1 MQIQQTLSRLDDL
14 LHQCRLDEAETLLTQ
29 AVAQA
34 QAEADTDS
42 EKLLRNEQIGFYRD
56 CGKFPAALETAAAAR
71 ALFEQTGETDTIS
84 YATTLLNCANA
95 YRAAGNYADAFAAY
109 ETVQSLY
116 ARLLP
121 PDDGRVASL
130 WNNLALLYQE
140 TEQWE
145 QACTCLKQAL
155 ELVQHD
161 PDPTRTGISAAN
173 LAVSLLRLHR
183 TAEALRYLQQA
194 EKILIGKT
202 PSDFHASAVYA
213 GFGDAYYQLGEY
225 VKAADAYE
233 KALPEIELHMGRN
246 NFYEIVSENLKQTY
260 ARLGGSRPEERGLRL
275 CERYYIAFGKPM
287 LERNFGA
294 VLPRLAIGLAGE
306 GSECLGYDDALSR
319 DHDFGAGFCIW
330 VPDDLP
336 EETVQQLRN
345 AYAVLP
351 KSYCGVSR
359 VAMPEADGR
368 VGVCRQSAFFRRL
381 LGTDGVPETEAQWLE
396 IESGMLAAA
405 CSGAVFRDDSGSFT
419 AVRRKLSLGYPEEVR
434 LRRLA
439 QALGRMAQCGQY
451 NYPRMR
457 QRGDYAT
464 AQLYLIEFCKNAM
477 EACHLLRNQYA
488 PYEKWLLRSTAELE
502 GFGALAESLRNLL
515 LLSPEQDGSGQIES
529 ICAAIGKECTAM
541 DKTEKT
547 TAQAPFLADT
557 AKTLAAQ
564 AAALEKHRATVEQ
577 LAELEVRTF
586 DKVQGIGGRAAC
598 QDDWETFSIMR
609 RSQYLPWEEE
619 LLEQWLAAF
628 TAAVQAGRNPIM
640 EKYARMMES
649 TDPQLYAGFADQL
662 PELSP
667 EFVQLREAVIAI
679 QIPWMEEFA
688 AKYPHLGSRARA
700 IHTAEDSTA
709 QTSYETYLRGE
720 LSVYPFEV
728 LYGYGRWVVSLY
740 QAGKN
745 LACMTM
751 AETVRAYGYASL
763 EAAEQACAET
773 LLNGIPL
780 QL

>member
-95 YRAAGNYADAFAAY
+95 YRAAGNYEDAFAAY

-183 TAEALRYLQQA
+183 TAEALCYLQQA

-225 VKAADAYE
+225 ARAADAYE

-260 ARLGGSRPEERGLRL
+260 ARLGGGRPEERGLRL

-345 AYAVLP
+345 AYAVLACP
-351 KSYCGVSR
+351 VLPCRRQTAEWVC
-359 VAMPEADGR
+359 AGR
-368 VGVCRQSAFFRRL
+368 VPFSGGCWEQTACRKQKPSGWKSSPACWRRRAAGQFFGTTPAASRRCGESCRWAIRRKCGCGGWHRHWDAWHSADS
-381 LGTDGVPETEAQWLE
+381 TTIP
-396 IESGMLAAA
+396 A
-405 CSGAVFRDDSGSFT
+405 CGSGAT
-419 AVRRKLSLGYPEEVR
+419 T
-434 LRRLA
+434 
-439 QALGRMAQCGQY
+439 
-451 NYPRMR
+451 PRHSC
-457 QRGDYAT
+457 
-464 AQLYLIEFCKNAM
+464 I
-477 EACHLLRNQYA
+477 
-488 PYEKWLLRSTAELE
+488 
-502 GFGALAESLRNLL
+502 
-515 LLSPEQDGSGQIES
+515 
-529 ICAAIGKECTAM
+529 
-541 DKTEKT
+541 
-547 TAQAPFLADT
+547 
-557 AKTLAAQ
+557 
-564 AAALEKHRATVEQ
+564 
-577 LAELEVRTF
+577 
-586 DKVQGIGGRAAC
+586 
-598 QDDWETFSIMR
+598 
-609 RSQYLPWEEE
+609 
-619 LLEQWLAAF
+619 
-628 TAAVQAGRNPIM
+628 
-640 EKYARMMES
+640 
-649 TDPQLYAGFADQL
+649 
-662 PELSP
+662 
-667 EFVQLREAVIAI
+667 
-679 QIPWMEEFA
+679 
-688 AKYPHLGSRARA
+688 
-700 IHTAEDSTA
+700 
-709 QTSYETYLRGE
+709 
-720 LSVYPFEV
+720 
-728 LYGYGRWVVSLY
+728 
-740 QAGKN
+740 
-745 LACMTM
+745 
-751 AETVRAYGYASL
+751 
-763 EAAEQACAET
+763 
-773 LLNGIPL
+773 
-780 QL
+780 

>member
-225 VKAADAYE
+225 ARAADAYE

-260 ARLGGSRPEERGLRL
+260 ARLGGGRPEERGLRL

-336 EETVQQLRN
+336 EETVRQLRN

-381 LGTDGVPETEAQWLE
+381 LGTDGVQRGSF
-396 IESGMLAAA
+396 SGRLRQLHGGAAKAVAGLSGGSAAA
-405 CSGAVFRDDSGSFT
+405 AAGTGT
-419 AVRRKLSLGYPEEVR
+419 GTHGTVRTVQLSPHAAAG
-434 LRRLA
+434 
-439 QALGRMAQCGQY
+439 
-451 NYPRMR
+451 R
-457 QRGDYAT
+457 QRHGT
-464 AQLYLIEFCKNAM
+464 AIFDRILQK
-477 EACHLLRNQYA
+477 CHGSVSSA
-488 PYEKWLLRSTAELE
+488 PEPVRSL
-502 GFGALAESLRNLL
+502 
-515 LLSPEQDGSGQIES
+515 
-529 ICAAIGKECTAM
+529 
-541 DKTEKT
+541 
-547 TAQAPFLADT
+547 
-557 AKTLAAQ
+557 
-564 AAALEKHRATVEQ
+564 
-577 LAELEVRTF
+577 
-586 DKVQGIGGRAAC
+586 
-598 QDDWETFSIMR
+598 
-609 RSQYLPWEEE
+609 
-619 LLEQWLAAF
+619 
-628 TAAVQAGRNPIM
+628 
-640 EKYARMMES
+640 
-649 TDPQLYAGFADQL
+649 
-662 PELSP
+662 
-667 EFVQLREAVIAI
+667 
-679 QIPWMEEFA
+679 
-688 AKYPHLGSRARA
+688 
-700 IHTAEDSTA
+700 
-709 QTSYETYLRGE
+709 
-720 LSVYPFEV
+720 
-728 LYGYGRWVVSLY
+728 
-740 QAGKN
+740 
-745 LACMTM
+745 
-751 AETVRAYGYASL
+751 
-763 EAAEQACAET
+763 
-773 LLNGIPL
+773 
-780 QL
+780 

>member
-95 YRAAGNYADAFAAY
+95 YRAAGNYEDAFAAY

-183 TAEALRYLQQA
+183 TAEALCYLQQA

-225 VKAADAYE
+225 ARAADAYE

-260 ARLGGSRPEERGLRL
+260 ARLGGGRPEERGLRL

-368 VGVCRQSAFFRRL
+368 VGVCRQSAFSGGCWEQTACRKQKPSGWKSSPACWRRRAAGQFF
-381 LGTDGVPETEAQWLE
+381 GTTPAASRRCG
-396 IESGMLAAA
+396 ESCRWAIRRKCGCGGWHRHWDAWHSADSTTIPA
-405 CSGAVFRDDSGSFT
+405 CGSGAT
-419 AVRRKLSLGYPEEVR
+419 T
-434 LRRLA
+434 
-439 QALGRMAQCGQY
+439 
-451 NYPRMR
+451 PRHSC
-457 QRGDYAT
+457 
-464 AQLYLIEFCKNAM
+464 I
-477 EACHLLRNQYA
+477 
-488 PYEKWLLRSTAELE
+488 
-502 GFGALAESLRNLL
+502 
-515 LLSPEQDGSGQIES
+515 
-529 ICAAIGKECTAM
+529 
-541 DKTEKT
+541 
-547 TAQAPFLADT
+547 
-557 AKTLAAQ
+557 
-564 AAALEKHRATVEQ
+564 
-577 LAELEVRTF
+577 
-586 DKVQGIGGRAAC
+586 
-598 QDDWETFSIMR
+598 
-609 RSQYLPWEEE
+609 
-619 LLEQWLAAF
+619 
-628 TAAVQAGRNPIM
+628 
-640 EKYARMMES
+640 
-649 TDPQLYAGFADQL
+649 
-662 PELSP
+662 
-667 EFVQLREAVIAI
+667 
-679 QIPWMEEFA
+679 
-688 AKYPHLGSRARA
+688 
-700 IHTAEDSTA
+700 
-709 QTSYETYLRGE
+709 
-720 LSVYPFEV
+720 
-728 LYGYGRWVVSLY
+728 
-740 QAGKN
+740 
-745 LACMTM
+745 
-751 AETVRAYGYASL
+751 
-763 EAAEQACAET
+763 
-773 LLNGIPL
+773 
-780 QL
+780 

>member
-577 LAELEVRTF
+577 LAELEFRTF

-745 LACMTM
+745 LTCMTM

-773 LLNGIPL
+773 PLSGIPL

>member
-577 LAELEVRTF
+577 LAELEFRTF

-740 QAGKN
+740 QTGKN

-763 EAAEQACAET
+763 ETAEQACAET
-773 LLNGIPL
+773 PLSGIPL